1 MQREYSFAIMTPNN
15 SHPAQQTELDSHL
28 FIQSVPGMLFRV
40 VIQSSQ
46 LQTKI
51 PCTEEGTVYG
61 IFSFL

>member
-1 MQREYSFAIMTPNN
+1 MTPNN
-15 SHPAQQTELDSHL
+15 SHPAQQTALDSHL